1 MQIILGLALS
11 AFFVLIPNTCTT
23 NPIYIGRAVCK
34 SYSNVVRLLIV
45 KLIMNN
51 IKNKGRHLRILII
64 FVLLSKKL

>member
-45 KLIMNN
+45 KLIMRISSWLSDSK
-51 IKNKGRHLRILII
+51 IKN
-64 FVLLSKKL
+64 

>member
-23 NPIYIGRAVCK
+23 NSIYIGRAVCK

-45 KLIMNN
+45 KLI
-51 IKNKGRHLRILII
+51 ISKNKGRHLRILII

>member
-51 IKNKGRHLRILII
+51 IKKWIIINQKHLI
-64 FVLLSKKL
+64 

>member
-11 AFFVLIPNTCTT
+11 AFFVLIPNTCTI

-34 SYSNVVRLLIV
+34 SYSNVVRLSIV

-51 IKNKGRHLRILII
+51 IKK
-64 FVLLSKKL
+64 

>member
-1 MQIILGLALS
+1 MQIILGFALS
-11 AFFVLIPNTCTT
+11 VFVLILNTCTT

-64 FVLLSKKL
+64 LSY

>member
-34 SYSNVVRLLIV
+34 SYS
-45 KLIMNN
+45 
-51 IKNKGRHLRILII
+51 KNKGRHLRILII

>member
-11 AFFVLIPNTCTT
+11 AFFVLIPNTCT

-51 IKNKGRHLRILII
+51 IKK
-64 FVLLSKKL
+64 

>member
-1 MQIILGLALS
+1 MQNHTWTCVIG
-11 AFFVLIPNTCTT
+11 FFVLIPNTCTT

-51 IKNKGRHLRILII
+51 IKK
-64 FVLLSKKL
+64 